1 MFLKYGMRCLCSY
14 YTLFS
19 MLSRRNQS
27 SNFKRHRLH
36 IWEHRRIHAFSAQ
49 HQLFPLS
56 VLCSSAIFPSSIP
69 TKPCSPSIRQ
79 YATPAY
85 YISMLADCCKTDPCL
100 YTWLKPWEVILRSSM
115 FLPLTVPGNGGCC
128 VNFHSISLLAWW
140 KVDIINIL
148 HTSATTR
155 NIPLTKNGIEI
166 QCCQMYE

>member
-1 MFLKYGMRCLCSY
+1 MRCLCSY

-56 VLCSSAIFPSSIP
+56 VLCSSTIFPSSIP

-85 YISMLADCCKTDPCL
+85 YISMLSDCCKTDPCL
-100 YTWLKPWEVILRSSM
+100 Y
-115 FLPLTVPGNGGCC
+115 
-128 VNFHSISLLAWW
+128 
-140 KVDIINIL
+140 
-148 HTSATTR
+148 
-155 NIPLTKNGIEI
+155 LTKTMRSHLKVINVLTTYRARQRWMLCEFPLNIIVGVVKS
-166 QCCQMYE
+166 